1 MKKNLFIIG
10 MGAMALATPLF
21 LSSCS
26 SSDDIA
32 DNPATNNNEAV
43 KTSFTLSVG
52 LPGGNN
58 TSSAKPA
65 TRMAEDI
72 TQAQTTPVFR
82 GMDNMTLIP
91 FAGVSTSVSSDATRL
106 GSNITLPNAVANT
119 LTSSQITKTGNAH
132 VYSDVS
138 VPLTTNAFLFY
149 AKAIDGTTAGATIS
163 SDADKAKYGTL
174 AASDLSESKPES
186 FTFSPVQ
193 IASTPKMDKGNAIAT
208 YLTNIANATATGE
221 GGKAWSA
228 VKADDKTG
236 QGKALADLYQAFIK
250 LSAGSSNNIQAAV
263 QDLYTSL
270 LNIKSSQTT
279 ENQGVIDGIIAKITD
294 ATYASA
300 AEGKLTFT
308 DAVKG
313 YPEDNNL
320 PDGAAT
326 VKWEN
331 NKFTAQNTSAYTS
344 DAVNVGAMA
353 NYVYPANL

>member
-91 FAGVSTSVSSDATRL
+91 FVVTGDNAVGANATRL
-106 GSNITLPNAVANT
+106 GSSNVNLPNAVINS
-119 LTSSQITKTGNAH
+119 LTKDQLKTTGNAK
-132 VYSDVS
+132 VYTDVS

-149 AKAIDGTTAGATIS
+149 GKAIDDVAGT
-163 SDADKAKYGTL
+163 DASTVENMFKYGTL
-174 AASDLSESKPES
+174 KKDGLDGGKNAEIKFTPSPIAAS
-186 FTFSPVQ
+186 
-193 IASTPKMDKGNAIAT
+193 PKMDKGNNIAT
-208 YLTNIANATATGE
+208 YLTNIANAKTTDN
-221 GGKAWSA
+221 KAWSA
-228 VKADDKTG
+228 VQADAQG
-236 QGKALADLYQAFIK
+236 QGKALHDLYAAFTK
-250 LSAGSSNNIQAAV
+250 LSTGSSNSIQQAV
-263 QDLYTSL
+263 QDLYTSML
-270 LNIKSSQTT
+270 SLEGSQTT
-279 ENQGVIDGIIAKITD
+279 ENKAVVDAVAAVIILESYLEFRRNTG
-294 ATYASA
+294 ASA
-300 AEGKLTFT
+300 T
-308 DAVKG
+308 
-313 YPEDNNL
+313 
-320 PDGAAT
+320 
-326 VKWEN
+326 
-331 NKFTAQNTSAYTS
+331 
-344 DAVNVGAMA
+344 
-353 NYVYPANL
+353 